1 MRLTI
6 KAKQVLGVVS
16 LVGLAMSVL
25 SGLYLS
31 SLVRISLEKSQ
42 APANLLAY
50 VIFHR
55 ASALVASPDLSAT
68 LQADDGLR
76 SVVEASA
83 YSKNVTYAAIVDI
96 HDVAIVHSDT
106 ERVGHQLSPTGD
118 LEDLLERGT
127 LGQLRAIYSESGKTL
142 EVRKPL
148 VIADR
153 AIGSIRVGV
162 STLLIRGELDQVL
175 PGAIATLVGALAAS
189 TVVATLLAQL
199 LLRPIH
205 VLRHSLTRLGE
216 NDFGVPDDLPRDE
229 FGELGDSL
237 AAVSARL
244 LADRTG
250 QSTQKAPLDD
260 RPSWL
265 EDAVAVF
272 GAKGEVLLANPRM
285 RSMLPDQPIGQ
296 TVSQLFTPTHPYR
309 RLVEES
315 LADRRSHG
323 PLVVRVPGDAD
334 APLDNGPAST
344 SEQLVRADVVGD
356 ATGGSAAVLVVARDL
371 EHLRHIQSTLH
382 YARRV
387 ATLGRLSA
395 GLAHEI
401 KNPLHA
407 TMIRLELLK
416 QLLADDGPLEA
427 PPLLEH
433 VAVINAQMRR
443 LDEVVQGF
451 LKFIRPEELRLQP
464 APLSAILDGIMPV
477 VEAEARSRGIRVVTE
492 CPTDLPDLNADSAV
506 LEQAFL
512 NLAINA
518 CQATPP
524 GGIIRIAAAP
534 ARNGYVEVVFED
546 TGVGIL
552 PEHISRIFDLYF
564 TTKAGGSGI
573 GLSMV
578 FRAVHLHNGE
588 IEVQSTPGRGTTFR
602 LLLPSAA
609 VADVDTE

>member
-1 MRLTI
+1 
-6 KAKQVLGVVS
+6 
-16 LVGLAMSVL
+16 
-25 SGLYLS
+25 
-31 SLVRISLEKSQ
+31 
-42 APANLLAY
+42 LLANAVY
-50 VIFHR
+50 QR
-55 ASALVASPDLSAT
+55 AQALVSAPDLSAA
-68 LQADDGLR
+68 LREDEGLR
-76 SVVEASA
+76 SVLESSA
-83 YSKNVTYAAIVDI
+83 YSTNVMYAAIVDVDGI
-96 HDVAIVHSDT
+96 AITHNDT
-106 ERVGHQLSPTGD
+106 ERIGQVLPPNGD
-118 LEDLLERGT
+118 LEELLSRGT
-127 LGQLRAIYSESGKTL
+127 IGQLRAIYSDSAKTL

-148 VIADR
+148 VFANS
-153 AIGSIRVGV
+153 AFGSIRVGV
-162 STLLIRGELDQVL
+162 STLLIRSELNPVL
-175 PGAIATLVGALAAS
+175 PGAIATLVGTLAAS
-189 TVVATLLAQL
+189 TIVATLLAQL

-216 NDFGVPDDLPRDE
+216 NDFGVPEDLPRDE

-244 LADRTG
+244 LADRAE
-250 QSTQKAPLDD
+250 QSTPQVALVPGS
-260 RPSWL
+260 SWL

-272 GAKGEVLLANPRM
+272 NASGEVMLANTRM
-285 RSMLPDQPIGQ
+285 RSLLPEHPIGRAV
-296 TVSQLFTPTHPYR
+296 TELLMDSHPYR

-323 PLVVRVPGDAD
+323 PLVVRVPDDTSARPMPD
-334 APLDNGPAST
+334 GPSNT
-344 SEQLVRADVVGD
+344 SEQLIRADVMGD
-356 ATGGSAAVLVVARDL
+356 AVGGPFAVMMVARDL

-416 QLLADDGPLEA
+416 QLIADDGAHETR
-427 PPLLEH
+427 PLLEH

-464 APLSAILDGIMPV
+464 VALSAILDGIMPV
-477 VEAEARSRGIRVVTE
+477 VEAEARSHGVKVVTE
-492 CPTDLPDLNADSAV
+492 CSTDLPDLTADPAV
-506 LEQAFL
+506 LEPAFL
-512 NLAINA
+512 NLALNA
-518 CQATPP
+518 CQATPR
-524 GGIIRIAAAP
+524 GGTLRIAASP
-534 ARNGYVEVVFED
+534 ARERSIEVIFED
-546 TGVGIL
+546 TGTGIS
-552 PEHISRIFDLYF
+552 PEHIEKIFDLYF
-564 TTKAGGSGI
+564 TTKERGSGI

-602 LLLPSAA
+602 LLLPQA
-609 VADVDTE
+609 

>member
-6 KAKQVLGVVS
+6 KVKQVLGVVS
-16 LVGLAMSVL
+16 TVGLAASVL
-25 SGLYLS
+25 TAFYVS
-31 SLVRISLEKSQ
+31 SLVRVSLKESKDRGD
-42 APANLLAY
+42 LLANAIY
-50 VIFHR
+50 QR
-55 ASALVASPDLSAT
+55 AQALDTGLDLSAA
-68 LQADDGLR
+68 LRDDGGLR
-76 SVVEASA
+76 SVLESSA
-83 YSKNVTYAAIVDI
+83 YDNNVVYAAIVDV
-96 HDVAIVHSDT
+96 HDVAIVHNDP
-106 ERVGHQLSPTGD
+106 ERVGEVLPPTGELD
-118 LEDLLERGT
+118 DLLSRAT
-127 LGQLRAIYSESGKTL
+127 IGQLRAIYSDSARTL

-148 VIADR
+148 VLGTTAF
-153 AIGSIRVGV
+153 GSIRIGI
-162 STLLIRGELDQVL
+162 STLLIQLELAPVL
-175 PGAIATLVGALAAS
+175 RTTMLMLAATLAAS

-205 VLRHSLTRLGE
+205 VLRHRVARLGE
-216 NDFGVPDDLPRDE
+216 NDFGVAGDLPRDE

-250 QSTQKAPLDD
+250 QPAEPAARDTEG
-260 RPSWL
+260 WL
-265 EDAVAVF
+265 EDAVAVVD
-272 GAKGEVLLANPRM
+272 GKGEVLLANARM
-285 RSMLPDQPIGQ
+285 RSLLPDGSSGKALSELL
-296 TVSQLFTPTHPYR
+296 TDTHPYR

-323 PLVVRVPGDAD
+323 PLVIRVPDKGQ
-334 APLDNGPAST
+334 APPIDGGPANASD
-344 SEQLVRADVVGD
+344 QLVRADVIESP
-356 ATGGSAAVLVVARDL
+356 GGELVAVMIVARDL
-371 EHLRHIQSTLH
+371 EHLRHIQSTLS

-416 QLLADDGPLEA
+416 QLLSDDEPRET

-433 VAVINAQMRR
+433 VAVIGAQMRR

-451 LKFIRPEELRLQP
+451 LKFIRPEELQLRP
-464 APLSAILDGIMPV
+464 VGFAAILDAIMPV
-477 VEAEARSRGIRVVTE
+477 VEAEARSHGIEVLTE
-492 CPTDLPDLNADSAV
+492 CPGDLPDLNADSAV

-518 CQATPP
+518 CQATPS
-524 GGIIRIAAAP
+524 GGRLRIAAAP
-534 ARNGYVEVVFED
+534 TRDRHIEVVFED
-546 TGVGIL
+546 TGVGIS
-552 PEHISRIFDLYF
+552 PENIEKIFDLYF
-564 TTKAGGSGI
+564 TTKERGSGI

-578 FRAVHLHNGE
+578 FRAVHLHGGE

-602 LLLPSAA
+602 LLLPQA
-609 VADVDTE
+609 